1 MRRIATIMKI
11 VWLEL
16 LRRKDAYVMLIMLA
30 ALLYALLSVNVFG
43 LGTTPRYILDLG
55 LLMAW
60 LFALIMAVNVGCR
73 QLPDE
78 ERKGTIYPLL
88 AKPITRG
95 ELVLGKWMGSWSVVS
110 CATAVFY
117 ILVALVVEIYGGSF
131 EWRTLAQGWV
141 VHAAGLA
148 AVAALGTAFS
158 TRLTYGAAASMSYV
172 AVGSSLLLMP
182 RIPEML
188 AIAGG
193 ARAVSLLALYYLL
206 PHFELFDMRLRI
218 VHERGTIPL
227 GSFAA
232 VLSYAA
238 VLTALLLFIA
248 WLGYRRKRFERGATP

>member
-1 MRRIATIMKI
+1 MKT

-30 ALLYALLSVNVFG
+30 ALLYTLISVNVFG

-60 LFALIMAVNVGCR
+60 LFALVMAVSVSCR

-95 ELVLGKWMGSWSVVS
+95 ELVLGKWLGAWSVVA

-117 ILVALVVEIYGGSF
+117 ILVALVVKIYGGSF
-131 EWRTLAQGWV
+131 EWHTIVQGWAM
-141 VHAAGLA
+141 HLAGLA
-148 AVAALGTAFS
+148 AIAALGVAFS

-172 AVGSSLLLMP
+172 VVGSSLLLLP

-188 AIAGG
+188 TAAKGAG
-193 ARAVSLLALYYLL
+193 AASLLALYYLL

-218 VHERGTIPL
+218 VHERGAIPF
-227 GSFAA
+227 GSFTA
-232 VLSYAA
+232 VLLYAA
-238 VLTALLLFIA
+238 VLTALLLFIS
-248 WLGYRRKRFERGATP
+248 WLGYRRKRFERGATL

>member
-1 MRRIATIMKI
+1 MQRIVTIMKT

-16 LRRKDAYVMLIMLA
+16 LRRKDVYVMLIMLA
-30 ALLYALLSVNVFG
+30 ALLYALLSVNIFG

-60 LFALIMAVNVGCR
+60 LFALIMTVSISCR

-95 ELVLGKWMGSWSVVS
+95 ELVLGKWLGSWSVVS

-117 ILVALVVEIYGGSF
+117 LLVALVVKIYGGSF
-131 EWRTLAQGWV
+131 GWRTLAQGLV
-141 VHAAGLA
+141 VHLAGLA
-148 AVAALGTAFS
+148 AIAALGTAFS

-172 AVGSSLLLMP
+172 VVGSSLLLLP

-188 AIAGG
+188 VATGG
-193 ARAVSLLALYYLL
+193 ASANALLATYYLL

-218 VHERGTIPL
+218 VHERGMISL
-227 GSFAA
+227 VSFMA
-232 VLSYAA
+232 VLAYAV

-248 WLGYRRKRFERGATP
+248 WLGYRRKQFERGATL